1 MTTPPPRPPLVYACS
16 GCSSAAQMA
25 NHFALR
31 LTRDGLAEMSCIA
44 GVGGNVP
51 ALLRVA
57 RSGRAIL
64 ALDGCPL
71 HCVSGCLSQAG
82 VTADRHLT
90 LSDFGVVKRKH
101 HDFDP
106 AEADRLYSRL
116 VDEAVALTPAPS
128 PGASGDD

>member
-1 MTTPPPRPPLVYACS
+1 
-16 GCSSAAQMA
+16 MA

-51 ALLRVA
+51 TLLRIA
-57 RSGRAIL
+57 RSGRTIL

-82 VTADRHLT
+82 VSAGRHLT

-106 AEADRLYSRL
+106 AEADRLYPRL
-116 VDEAVALTPAPS
+116 VDEAVALTAAPP
-128 PGASGDD
+128 PGTTGDD